1 MKEEGGGGHYDPKS
15 NMATWGRI
23 AGYKNNK
30 AR

>member
-1 MKEEGGGGHYDPKS
+1 MKEGGGHYDPKS